1 MLIKLL
7 YGTYGAEEEG
17 IIVAKTNKSAP
28 FCVEEKRGRALIAS
42 GYAMEIH
49 SMYPPENSKQAVAGE
64 DQVKSDAKDNMD
76 SYSLQ
81 DLRKIAKEMGL
92 SAGGS
97 KQEILDRI
105 RAGEETE
112 KVSVADEAP
121 DNENSGDN
129 MEESLLL
136 TPAEP
141 EA

>member
-17 IIVAKTNKSAP
+17 IIIAKTNKSAP
-28 FCVEEKRGRALIAS
+28 FCVEEKRGRELIAS

-49 SMYPPENSKQAVAGE
+49 SMYPPENNKQAIARE
-64 DQVKSDAKDNMD
+64 EQVKSDAKDNMD

-92 SAGGS
+92 SAGGN

-105 RAGEETE
+105 KAGEEE
-112 KVSVADEAP
+112 KIPAADDAL
-121 DNENSGDN
+121 DNKDGGDN